1 MDRVISCCS
10 CGDSKLSLGDDPK
23 VFIAVAVFDILA
35 FSYIGAFPGRLNTAR
50 IFFFFSANNIIV
62 ALITFYFQNLH
73 HLLDLASSCDGG
85 RAGVSLSESWLR

>member
-1 MDRVISCCS
+1 MIVWSWLIASSEGDTKLSCS
-10 CGDSKLSLGDDPK
+10 PMDSKLFIVGD
-23 VFIAVAVFDILA
+23 VFDILA

-85 RAGVSLSESWLR
+85 RAN